1 MQISQ
6 HADDSVSI
14 NLDKIETAQLYQA
27 LQVAV
32 DSLDADREFVLRLIK
47 AIER

>member
-1 MQISQ
+1 MQITKHIDRSM
-6 HADDSVSI
+6 SL
-14 NLDKIETAQLYQA
+14 NLDKIELAQLYQA

-32 DSLDADREFVLRLIK
+32 DSLDVDRNFILRLLK